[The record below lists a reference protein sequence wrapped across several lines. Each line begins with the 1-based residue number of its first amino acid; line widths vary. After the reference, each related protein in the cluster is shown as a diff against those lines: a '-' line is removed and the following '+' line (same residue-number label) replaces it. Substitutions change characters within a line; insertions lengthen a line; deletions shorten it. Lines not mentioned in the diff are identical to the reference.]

1 MAKKPIDAL
10 HIAHRALRS
19 SFFSLL
25 LDPGI
30 AATPHLMI
38 CKINVHPEEQIL

>member
-1 MAKKPIDAL
+1 L
-10 HIAHRALRS
+10 
-19 SFFSLL
+19 LL

-38 CKINVHPEEQIL
+38 CKTNAQQEEQIL